1 MERRSDNRIGSRRAP
16 GLVVVAFGLL
26 AVVTGGSVVAHAAGL
41 GGVTSARLTASTQ
54 ATSTGAP
61 TVVAWEDFTGTDGTN
76 LNGTPTNGGTPI
88 WTAIRGTWRIIGN
101 QADASTGDVALV
113 VDAGSPDR
121 SVEATVRRGGTT
133 FDIGVVANMNAAG
146 TEFITVELTS
156 AANGRLE
163 MWRYNG
169 GWTLLAS
176 VAGLYS
182 GPATGW
188 PASAVL
194 RFESQPGGV
203 MNVLL
208 DGVPRLSHTL
218 SAADQTVFKNTAHQ
232 RFGLYSYFDGVSRWD
247 DFHVDA

>member
-1 MERRSDNRIGSRRAP
+1 MATG
-16 GLVVVAFGLL
+16 GVVAQ
-26 AVVTGGSVVAHAAGL
+26 AAGL

-61 TVVAWEDFTGTDGTN
+61 TVVAWEDFTGTNGTN
-76 LNGTPTNGGTPI
+76 LNGTATNGGGPS
-88 WTAIRGTWRIIGN
+88 WNAIRGTWQILGN
-101 QADASTGDVALV
+101 QADASNGDVALV
-113 VDAGSPDR
+113 VDGGSPDR
-121 SVEATVRRGGTT
+121 AVEATVWRGGTT

-146 TEFITVELTS
+146 TQFITVELTS

-163 MWRYNG
+163 MWRFNG

-176 VAGLYS
+176 VAGLYT
-182 GPATGW
+182 GPAAGW
-188 PASAVL
+188 PASAVI

-218 SAADQTVFKNTAHQ
+218 TVGDQAVFKNGAHQ
-232 RFGLYSYFDGVSRWD
+232 LFGLYSYFDGVSRWD